1 MQMVRITAAYVAD
14 GRLDPVYKYV
24 FMCGQLPDGSIAPRH
39 EWFGFSLEGKVRFPF
54 TLSEE
59 GEIDYG
65 WHENQKGST
74 TLRQIRPQPG
84 ATFSVTHAAES
95 PGGTPCVDTYQITHC
110 VAYEVASL
118 ATA

>member
-1 MQMVRITAAYVAD
+1 M
-14 GRLDPVYKYV
+14 
-24 FMCGQLPDGSIAPRH
+24 
-39 EWFGFSLEGKVRFPF
+39 RFPF

-110 VAYEVASL
+110 VAYEGASL